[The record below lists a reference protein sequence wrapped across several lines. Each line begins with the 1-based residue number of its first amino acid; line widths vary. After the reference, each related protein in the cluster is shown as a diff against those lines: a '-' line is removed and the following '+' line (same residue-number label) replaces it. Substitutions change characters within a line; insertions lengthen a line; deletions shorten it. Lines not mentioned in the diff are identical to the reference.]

1 MLHRSDNSPVPDRPY
16 DLVLIAAVARNG
28 VIGRSGALPWH
39 LSADM
44 AHFRELTRGCPVIM
58 GRRTWDSLSPRYRP
72 LPGRANIVVSRR
84 AGSTIEGAQVAPS
97 LQAALRLAQMR
108 LDASRR
114 VFVIGGAQL
123 YREAMPQAD
132 VLELT
137 EIQSEVTG
145 DTQFPFWDR
154 AAFDEVR
161 RQPQQAEE
169 GLAFDFVTYRKKH

>member
-1 MLHRSDNSPVPDRPY
+1 MSDRPY

-28 VIGRSGALPWH
+28 VVGRDGKLPWH

-44 AHFRELTRGCPVIM
+44 AHFRDLTRGCPVIM

-84 AGSTIEGAQVAPS
+84 PGLTVEGAQVAPS
-97 LQAALRLAQMR
+97 LPAALRLAQLR

-123 YREAMPQAD
+123 WREAMPQAD
-132 VLELT
+132 LLELT
-137 EIQSEVTG
+137 ELQSDVAG

-154 AAFDEVR
+154 GAFDEVKR
-161 RQPQQAEE
+161 VPQEPEE
-169 GLAFDFVTYRKKH
+169 GLAFDFVTYRKKR

>member
-1 MLHRSDNSPVPDRPY
+1 MTDRPY

-28 VIGRSGALPWH
+28 VVGRDGALPWH

-44 AHFRELTRGCPVIM
+44 AHFRDVTRGCPVIM

-84 AGSTIEGAQVAPS
+84 VGWNAEGAQVAPS
-97 LQAALRLAQMR
+97 LPAALRLAQLR

-123 YREAMPQAD
+123 WREAMPHAD
-132 VLELT
+132 ALELT
-137 EIQSEVTG
+137 EVQADVAG

-161 RQPQQAEE
+161 RESQPPEE
-169 GLAFDFVTYRKKH
+169 GLAFDFVTYRRRR

>member
-1 MLHRSDNSPVPDRPY
+1 MSDRPF

-28 VIGRSGALPWH
+28 VIGRGGALPWH
-39 LSADM
+39 LGADM
-44 AHFRELTRGCPVIM
+44 THFRDVTRGCPLIM

-84 AGSTIEGAQVAPS
+84 AGWTADGAQVAPS
-97 LQAALRLAQMR
+97 LQAALRLAQLR
-108 LDASRR
+108 LDATRR

-123 YREAMPQAD
+123 YREAMPLAD

-137 EIQSEVTG
+137 EVHADVDG
-145 DTQFPFWDR
+145 DTRFPFWDR

-161 RQPQQAEE
+161 RAAQNAED
-169 GLAFDFVTYRKKH
+169 GLAFDFATYRRR

>member
-1 MLHRSDNSPVPDRPY
+1 MSDRPY

-28 VIGRSGALPWH
+28 VIGRGGVLPWH
-39 LSADM
+39 LGADM
-44 AHFRELTRGCPVIM
+44 AHFRDLTRGCPVIM

-84 AGSTIEGAQVAPS
+84 AGWTAEGAQVAPS
-97 LQAALRLAQMR
+97 LQAALRLARLR

-123 YREAMPQAD
+123 YREAMPSAD

-137 EIQSEVTG
+137 EVRADVEG
-145 DTQFPFWDR
+145 DILFPFWDR

-161 RQPQQAEE
+161 RESQSAED
-169 GLAFDFVTYRKKH
+169 GLEFDFVTYRKR

>member
-28 VIGRSGALPWH
+28 VIGRSGVLPWH

-137 EIQSEVTG
+137 EIQSEVAG

>member
-1 MLHRSDNSPVPDRPY
+1 MRAEMSERPF

-28 VIGRSGALPWH
+28 VIGRAGGLPWH

-44 AHFRELTRGCPVIM
+44 AHFREVTRGCPVVM
-58 GRRTWDSLSPRYRP
+58 GRRTWDSLSPRYKP

-84 AGSTIEGAQVAPS
+84 AGWTTEGAQVAPS
-97 LQAALRLAQMR
+97 LPAALRLAQLR

-123 YREAMPQAD
+123 YREAIPQAD

-137 EIQSEVTG
+137 EVQADVDG

-154 AAFDEVR
+154 AAFDEVGR
-161 RQPQQAEE
+161 VTQQAEE
-169 GLAFDFVTYRKKH
+169 GLAFDFVTYRKKR

>member
-1 MLHRSDNSPVPDRPY
+1 MPDRP
-16 DLVLIAAVARNG
+16 DKPFELVLIAAVARNG
-28 VIGRSGALPWH
+28 VIGRDGGLPWH

-84 AGSTIEGAQVAPS
+84 TGGGAEGAQVSPS
-97 LQAALRLAQMR
+97 LQAALRLAQLR

-123 YREAMPQAD
+123 YREAMPEAD
-132 VLELT
+132 MLELT
-137 EIQSEVTG
+137 ELQADVAG
-145 DTQFPFWDR
+145 DTHFPFWDR
-154 AAFDEVR
+154 AAFEELR
-161 RQPQQAEE
+161 REPQPPED

>member
-1 MLHRSDNSPVPDRPY
+1 MPDRPY

-28 VIGRSGALPWH
+28 VIGRGGVLPWH
-39 LSADM
+39 LSGDM
-44 AHFRELTRGCPVIM
+44 AHFRDVTRGCPVIM

-84 AGSTIEGAQVAPS
+84 SGSTAEGAQVAPS

-132 VLELT
+132 GLELT
-137 EIQSEVTG
+137 EVQADVTG
-145 DTQFPFWDR
+145 DVQFPFWDR

-161 RQPQQAEE
+161 REPQPPED
-169 GLAFDFVTYRKKH
+169 GLAFDFVGYRRKR